1 VELPDTIVCDVI
13 ETKQTGS
20 GNLLAILDTGAKIQV
35 PDFVKVGDRLKVNTS
50 DKAYIERV

>member
-35 PDFVKVGDRLKVNTS
+35 PDFVKVGDRLKINTS